1 MRKLKVLDLFSGIGG
16 FSLGLER
23 TGGFETVAFC
33 EIEDYPRKVLAKHW
47 PDVPIYNDVRELTSD
62 RLRQDGIA
70 VDVITGGF
78 PCQDISLAGNQ
89 AGIGEGT
96 RSGLWSECARLL
108 GDIRPRYAIFENV
121 TALLSGDNGR
131 WFEQV
136 LWDISQV
143 GYDAEW
149 HCIPA
154 SELGAHHHRDRV
166 WIISYPQGI
175 RQQSG
180 KGCRRYGEWGQF
192 LEGAGPRRDPIDLRY
207 TDRKDVPNPNGQGL
221 QRVLTARALQG
232 WKETTGYSGQ
242 DGESPGWS
250 WATEPD
256 ICRVANGVPQ
266 RSHRLKALGN
276 AVVPQIPELIGKAI
290 LRAEIDQ
297 LNKNRRTTMGSYICL
312 HCDEMKESHN
322 DGYRRVPGQKKHHA
336 DPYCDSCFDSL
347 ECDWC
352 GDGFEDDSSM
362 INHNGRL
369 FHDKR
374 CLERWQ
380 KDLRG

>member
-1 MRKLKVLDLFSGIGG
+1 MKVLDLFSGIGG

-23 TGGFETVAFC
+23 AGMETVAFC
-33 EIEDYPRKVLAKHW
+33 EIEEYPQKVLKKHW
-47 PDVPIYNDVRELTSD
+47 PDVPIYNDVRELTSE
-62 RLRQDGIA
+62 RLRNDGITTI
-70 VDVITGGF
+70 DVLCGGF

-166 WIISYPQGI
+166 WIVAHSNSADSGNERKEQVQGI
-175 RQQSG
+175 GEMDKREALTDNNG
-180 KGCRRYGEWGQF
+180 KQEYVADTNSQR
-192 LEGAGPRRDPIDLRY
+192 L
-207 TDRKDVPNPNGQGL
+207 QGL
-221 QRVLTARALQG
+221 WQGRTLQG
-232 WKETTGYSGQ
+232 WCEATGHSGQ
-242 DGESPGWS
+242 GSQSPGWS

-256 ICRVANGVPQ
+256 LGRVANGVPA

-276 AVVPQIPELIGKAI
+276 AVVPQIPELIGRAI
-290 LRAEIDQ
+290 MEQEGKL
-297 LNKNRRTTMGSYICL
+297 TYG
-312 HCDEMKESHN
+312 
-322 DGYRRVPGQKKHHA
+322 
-336 DPYCDSCFDSL
+336 
-347 ECDWC
+347 
-352 GDGFEDDSSM
+352 
-362 INHNGRL
+362 
-369 FHDKR
+369 
-374 CLERWQ
+374 
-380 KDLRG
+380 